1 MVDFGGSFV
10 NPASNRAQHH
20 VGVDLKLKSCHHRGA
35 KHRQGRYSVLDKN
48 RYLDEKVL
56 KMVNDYIQ
64 ENQDPETP
72 VTHFLPPEELS
83 QRLNLNLPE
92 EGCSLEDLYSTI
104 AEYLQYSVRTG
115 HRQFLNQLWS
125 GYSLPGL
132 LGDLFTSLTNTS
144 MYTYEVAPVATL
156 MEKALIRKMGG
167 IAGFKDP
174 EGLFLT
180 GGSNGNLQAMMI
192 ARNHALPEIKQRGFL
207 PSQPLTAFVSEESH
221 YSFDKAGNILGIGTG
236 NVKKIRTD
244 AEGRMLPEELVT
256 SISESRDLGELP
268 FFVGATAGTT
278 VKGAYDPLEEI
289 SAIAREFNLWFH
301 VDGSWGGTALFSS
314 RHRVL
319 LKGLE
324 AADSFIWNA
333 HKLMGLPL
341 ISSVFLIREKGH
353 LFRTNSVKGTDYI
366 FHDEAFGAHDIG
378 PRSLQCGRRVDALK
392 LWLSWQFFGEKEYA
406 ERVERFFAFA
416 AYAEQI
422 IKDTPRLELM
432 APRTSFNV
440 CFRYIPHGVDDIDA
454 FNLKLREELSRSGKS
469 FVNFARLGQ
478 AVTIRL
484 VIAHLEHTQKDVET
498 FFENLLKTAEELD
511 S

>member
-1 MVDFGGSFV
+1 MS
-10 NPASNRAQHH
+10 
-20 VGVDLKLKSCHHRGA
+20 
-35 KHRQGRYSVLDKN
+35 DKN
-48 RYLDEKVL
+48 KYLDDKVV

-72 VTHFLPPEELS
+72 VTHFLPPEELAK
-83 QRLNLNLPE
+83 RLNLDLPE
-92 EGCSLEDLYSTI
+92 EGCSLEELYDTI
-104 AEYLQYSVRTG
+104 NEYLRYSVRTG
-115 HRQFLNQLWS
+115 HKQFLNQLWS

-132 LGDLFTSLTNTS
+132 LGDLFTTLTNTS

-156 MEKALIRKMGG
+156 MENELIRKMGEM
-167 IAGFKDP
+167 AGFKDP

-192 ARNHALPEIKQRGFL
+192 ARNHVLPDLKQRGFL
-207 PSQPLTAFVSEESH
+207 PARPLTAFVSEESH
-221 YSFDKAGNILGIGTG
+221 YSFDKAANILGIGIG
-236 NVKKIRTD
+236 NVRKVRTNT
-244 AEGRMLPEELVT
+244 EGSMLPEELKA
-256 SISESRDLGELP
+256 SISESRDSGETP

-278 VKGAYDPLEEI
+278 VKGAYDPFEDI
-289 SAIAREFNLWFH
+289 AAIAQENSLWFH

-319 LKGLE
+319 LNGLE

-341 ISSVFLIREKGH
+341 ISSVFLVRERGH
-353 LFRTNSVKGTDYI
+353 LFRTNSVKGADYI

-392 LWLSWQFFGEKEYA
+392 LWLSWQFFGEKGYA
-406 ERVERFFAFA
+406 ERVERFFVLA

-422 IKDTPRLELM
+422 VKDTPKLELM
-432 APRTSFNV
+432 TPRTSFNI
-440 CFRYIPHGVDDIDA
+440 CFRYLPQGTDDIDA
-454 FNLKLREELSRSGKS
+454 FNLKLREELSRRGKS

-478 AVTIRL
+478 DVTIRL
-484 VIAHLEHTQKDVET
+484 VIAHLEHTQQDVDT
-498 FFENLLKTAEELD
+498 FFENLIDIAEELD

>member
-1 MVDFGGSFV
+1 MS
-10 NPASNRAQHH
+10 
-20 VGVDLKLKSCHHRGA
+20 
-35 KHRQGRYSVLDKN
+35 DKN
-48 RYLDEKVL
+48 KYLEEKIL

-72 VTHFLPPEELS
+72 VTHFLPPEELN
-83 QRLNLNLPE
+83 QRLDLHLPE
-92 EGCSLEDLYSTI
+92 EGGSLEDLYSTI

-156 MEKALIRKMGG
+156 MEKELIQRMGE
-167 IAGFKDP
+167 IAGFRDP
-174 EGLFLT
+174 DGLFLT

-192 ARNHALPEIKQRGFL
+192 ARNHALPELKQRGFV
-207 PSQPLTAFVSEESH
+207 SGQPLTVFVSEESH
-221 YSFDKAGNILGIGTG
+221 YSFDKAANILGLGIG
-236 NVKKIRTD
+236 NVKKVRAD
-244 AEGRMLPEELVT
+244 DEGRMIPEDLKV
-256 SISESRDLGELP
+256 SISESLDSGELP

-278 VKGAYDPLEEI
+278 VKGAYDPFEEI
-289 SAIAREFNLWFH
+289 SAIALENNLWFH
-301 VDGSWGGTALFSS
+301 IDGSWGGTALFSS

-319 LKGLE
+319 LNGLE
-324 AADSFIWNA
+324 AANSFIWNA

-341 ISSVFLIREKGH
+341 VSSVFLVREKGY

-366 FHDEAFGAHDIG
+366 FHDEAFGAYDIG

-392 LWLSWQFFGEKEYA
+392 LWLSWKFFGEKGYA
-406 ERVERFFAFA
+406 ECVDRFFSLAV
-416 AYAEQI
+416 YAEQI
-422 IKDTPRLELM
+422 VKDTPQLELM

-440 CFRYIPHGVDDIDA
+440 CFRYIPKGTDDVDA

-478 AVTIRL
+478 SVTIRL

-498 FFENLLKTAEELD
+498 FFENLIKIAEELD